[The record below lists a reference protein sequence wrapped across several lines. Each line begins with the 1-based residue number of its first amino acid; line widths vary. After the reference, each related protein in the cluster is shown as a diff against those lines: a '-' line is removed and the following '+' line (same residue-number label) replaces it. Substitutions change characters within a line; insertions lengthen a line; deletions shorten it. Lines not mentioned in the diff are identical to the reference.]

1 MHCNLMAVNWLLQV
15 SIQDLFERIRRMYG
29 LVGILP
35 GIGHGISPLANGDD
49 FTLLWDALRF
59 HIGDSIG

>member
-35 GIGHGISPLANGDD
+35 DIGHGISPLANGDD
-49 FTLLWDALRF
+49 FT
-59 HIGDSIG
+59 SIG